1 MKRISMKAAII
12 TLGVSLGVALVISI
26 AYFSGQIMSTANK
39 SKSVYYDSLYSIS
52 ENLING
58 DRDLYQSMVAA
69 FQYNSVAGSDP
80 ASTGIPED
88 VFPTFVDSLLK
99 DYNDNLQQTLNRAK
113 ESYDIAKQEETLF
126 NHTDESGVTF
136 AQYYDGFLSAYKTW
150 QAEYDVKTMTGEWG
164 LFVNDFAGVR
174 DYLSNMTDI
183 TEAWALE
190 TEEKLTAENNSRI
203 RNSAIIFGLI
213 LVALMVLSVVIIRNI
228 RISLVE
234 FEKVNHRLSDGDF
247 ASRVEVKSMFSEFQN
262 LASENELMRTKLK
275 DAVSTVI
282 RHADNVTSGAN
293 DTEDSIKNSQ
303 TVTKDISMAVENLA
317 SGASSMADDVQNTSG
332 ITIDIGNA
340 IDSVAASVQATL
352 DKVKQLSDSS
362 QEIKNGLYELRR
374 ADEETDEK
382 AGQVAASVNET
393 AEVVN
398 KISNAADGII
408 NIAGQTNLLALNA
421 SIEAARAGE
430 AGRGFSVV
438 AENIKDLATETNRL
452 AGEITSMLKDISNYS
467 ERNKELTGS
476 IKDATTN
483 EREALTDMVNNFDAM
498 LEILEQAKQDNEET
512 ANQTDVMSSKKDG
525 IVDSISSLSS
535 ISEENAASTEETS
548 ASLDQLNANMADVV
562 KKAEELTE
570 IADKLKASVSFFKI

>member
-1 MKRISMKAAII
+1 MKKISMKLAII
-12 TLGVSLGVALVISI
+12 CLGVALGVSLIVSIVYFALKIR
-26 AYFSGQIMSTANK
+26 ST
-39 SKSVYYDSLYSIS
+39 SEQTTDTYYTKLYSIS
-52 ENLING
+52 EKLINA

-69 FQYNSVAGSDP
+69 FQYNSVASSDA

-88 VFPTFVDSLLK
+88 VYDDYVKQL
-99 DYNDNLQQTLNRAK
+99 YNDYTENLQQTLDRAK
-113 ESYDIAKQEETLF
+113 QSYEIGKTDDSLF
-126 NHTDESGVTF
+126 NHSFEDGTTF
-136 AQYYDGFLSAYKTW
+136 AQNYDEFLSTYKTW
-150 QAEYDVKTMTGEWG
+150 QSEYDVKTFTGEWG
-164 LFVNDFAGVR
+164 LFVNDFAAVR
-174 DYLSNMTDI
+174 GYLSNMTDI
-183 TEAWALE
+183 TEEWAIE
-190 TEEKLTAENNSRI
+190 SANEVTAKINRSI
-203 RNSAIIFGLI
+203 RNSVI
-213 LVALMVLSVVIIRNI
+213 LFVVLLVIIEGIAVIVIRNM
-228 RISLVE
+228 RLSLNE
-234 FEKVNHRLSDGDF
+234 FEKVTERLSGGDF
-247 ASRVEVKSMFSEFQN
+247 ASPVTVKSSFTEFQHM
-262 LASENELMRTKLK
+262 AGQNEKMRSKLR
-275 DAVSTVI
+275 DAVSNVI
-282 RHADNVTSGAN
+282 MHADNVTDGAN
-293 DTEDSIKNSQ
+293 DAKDSIKNSQ
-303 TVTKDISMAVENLA
+303 AVTKDISMAVENLA

-340 IDSVAASVQATL
+340 IDAVSTSVQETL
-352 DKVKQLSDSS
+352 NKVKQLAESS

-382 AGQVAASVNET
+382 AGEVASSVNET

-452 AGEITSMLKDISNYS
+452 AGEITSMLKDISDFS

-483 EREALTDMVNNFDAM
+483 EREALTEMVNNFDAM
-498 LEILEQAKQDNEET
+498 LEILEQAKKDNEET
-512 ANQTDVMSSKKDG
+512 ANQTEIMSSKKDG

-548 ASLDQLNANMADVV
+548 ASLDQLNENMSDVV
-562 KKAEELTE
+562 KKSEELTN
-570 IADKLKASVSFFKI
+570 IAQQLKESVAYFKI